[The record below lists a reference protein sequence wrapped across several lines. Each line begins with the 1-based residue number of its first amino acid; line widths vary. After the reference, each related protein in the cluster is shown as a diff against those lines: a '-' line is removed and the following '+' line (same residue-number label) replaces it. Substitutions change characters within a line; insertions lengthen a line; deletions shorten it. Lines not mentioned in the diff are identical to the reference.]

1 MNKVIGILTLILLS
15 VTSLKAQQALKFG
28 HINSSELIALMPE
41 MKTVQSQLESDYK
54 EKENQ
59 LSSMQQELQTK
70 QVEYQ
75 QSATALTPNERSQKE
90 QEIGEMSQKIQNYYT
105 LAQQQMQ
112 AKQQE
117 LQVPII
123 QKLQQ
128 AIQEVGEEQ
137 GFLYIFDLASRVP
150 VFNSDKSIDVTPFI
164 KAKLGIQ

>member
-15 VTSLKAQQALKFG
+15 VTSLKAQQPMKFG
-28 HINSSELIALMPE
+28 HINSSELMALMPE
-41 MKTVQSQLESDYK
+41 MKAVQSQLESDYK

-59 LSSMQQELQTK
+59 LSSMQEELQNK

-150 VFNSDKSIDVTPFI
+150 VFNSDKSIDVTPLI
-164 KAKLGIQ
+164 KTKLGIQ